1 MDNLLPGTYNRKAL
15 PSQAGT
21 GRLQFAKVV
30 LSSSHGRGR
39 VTLIPSTVAERSHSA
54 NHPVQPFRSLV
65 ERNTTMVSLTGF
77 LSKFRENR
85 SNRN

>member
-1 MDNLLPGTYNRKAL
+1 M
-15 PSQAGT
+15 
-21 GRLQFAKVV
+21 
-30 LSSSHGRGR
+30 
-39 VTLIPSTVAERSHSA
+39 TLIPSTVAERSHSA